1 MPHELKP
8 LAGRVAL
15 ITGGNRGLGR
25 EIARA
30 FVAAGASVMICAREM
45 TEPKRLISTARTHSV
60 QSVSSSRPNGP

>member
-30 FVAAGASVMICAREM
+30 FVAAGASIMICARDAGDLPA
-45 TEPKRLISTARTHSV
+45 EPAISTGDEGGAAGERL
-60 QSVSSSRPNGP
+60 

>member
-1 MPHELKP
+1 MSHASKP

-30 FVAAGASVMICAREM
+30 FVTAGASIMICADLPAM
-45 TEPKRLISTARTHSV
+45 GKRCAGD
-60 QSVSSSRPNGP
+60 RPM